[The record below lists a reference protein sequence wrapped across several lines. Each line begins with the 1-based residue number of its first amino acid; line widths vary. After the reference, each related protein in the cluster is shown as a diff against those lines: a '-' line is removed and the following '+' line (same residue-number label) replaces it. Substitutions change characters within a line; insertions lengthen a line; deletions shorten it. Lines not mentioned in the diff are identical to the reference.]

1 MQAREQFHKA
11 MRQRNGM
18 IPGLLALSAL
28 LGGCA
33 AGDATPAPGEVGVA
47 AAAQEADAGAPGPVA
62 RPPDGHAFVIFG
74 ADTVVAEVASTP
86 EERSEGLMYREEVPD
101 GTGMLFVFQ
110 DSQVRS
116 FWMANTYVALD
127 VAYMDASFR
136 IVDIIA
142 MEPLVTEGYPSR
154 APAMFALEVR
164 QGWFAEQEIATGD
177 QAEVV
182 FGVQR

>member
-1 MQAREQFHKA
+1 MQAREEFHKA
-11 MRQRNGM
+11 TRRRNGL
-18 IPGLLALSAL
+18 IPGLLALSAAV
-28 LGGCA
+28 GGCA
-33 AGDATPAPGEVGVA
+33 AGDAAPA
-47 AAAQEADAGAPGPVA
+47 AADGTATAASQAPVAGTERAA
-62 RPPDGHAFVIFG
+62 RPPDGHAWVIFG

-116 FWMANTYVALD
+116 FWMANTYVPLD
-127 VAYMDASFR
+127 VAYMDPSFR

-142 MEPLVTEGYPSR
+142 MEPLVTDGYPSR

-164 QGWFAEQEIATGD
+164 QGWFAERGIAIGD